1 MRKTKRKTMYKQLD
15 KLLKKLVLII
25 YRNFLRVR
33 TLPFD
38 EINVAPKIQEFYEE
52 LVEENRKV
60 YKEIATWYYNHEGQ
74 RGDFPDDLLLE
85 LLRTPSPVMKY
96 SYDSEVIRK
105 RDRLVE
111 ALLATGGDV
120 NEIDKGMRY
129 WTQMTGWFAV
139 EVADFAVAQ
148 ARAERSVSRVR
159 WRSERDNKVCHVCFK
174 RDGNIYPLAA
184 VPPKPHPNCRC
195 WTEVVR

>member
-1 MRKTKRKTMYKQLD
+1 MYKQLD

-25 YRNFLRVR
+25 YRSFLRVR

-111 ALLATGGDV
+111 ALLATGADV

-174 RDGNIYPLAA
+174 RDGNIYPLTAL
-184 VPPKPHPNCRC
+184 PPKPHPNCRC